1 MIGDTMENISDSKIQ
16 KTPTVTTDTETIEF
30 LPQTVPERVAYM
42 TTLKEELVM
51 RDLPTTGTLEQLRTR
66 LRLQLEGE
74 KELRELK
81 AKLDHC
87 TPDENALYELLLAIP
102 CILHMEN
109 RIGIKLVEMVLTEGG
124 SHAIAGDL
132 FGHIAGKVGKTRFQ
146 AFAREIEQKVN
157 NEILGDDVHS
167 AQWRFPMGGDGKS
180 VSPLRMHTY
189 SEVC

>member
-109 RIGIKLVEMVLTEGG
+109 RIGIKLVEMVLTEARVAAMPLL
-124 SHAIAGDL
+124 AICLGIL
-132 FGHIAGKVGKTRFQ
+132 LGKLEK
-146 AFAREIEQKVN
+146 
-157 NEILGDDVHS
+157 H
-167 AQWRFPMGGDGKS
+167 
-180 VSPLRMHTY
+180 VSRPLPGR
-189 SEVC
+189 